1 MIRKTTWILLG
12 IFLILL
18 VVLFFLQRSGF
29 QGEAETAPTEAVA
42 FLFDL
47 QGKSI
52 TGLRVTDGTGK
63 VVEVQKIAG
72 SIWTLL
78 EPVGEQADTGRIES
92 AIEQAGSLRVLA
104 TLETALELDTIGLNP
119 AAYQITITLDNEQ
132 QQTAFV
138 GNLTATQSGY
148 YAFLLGQPEV
158 VVDKINIDG
167 LLELLTNPP
176 IMRTPT
182 PPPAADMTPTIQP

>member
-1 MIRKTTWILLG
+1 MIRRTTWILLG

-18 VVLFFLQRSGF
+18 VVLLFLQRSGPK
-29 QGEAETAPTEAVA
+29 GEAETTPTEAVT
-42 FLFDL
+42 FLFDP

-52 TGLRVTDGTGK
+52 TGLRIADGTGHA
-63 VVEVQKIAG
+63 VEVQKVAG

-182 PPPAADMTPTIQP
+182 PPPAAEMTPTIQP

>member
-1 MIRKTTWILLG
+1 M
-12 IFLILL
+12 
-18 VVLFFLQRSGF
+18 
-29 QGEAETAPTEAVA
+29 
-42 FLFDL
+42 
-47 QGKSI
+47 
-52 TGLRVTDGTGK
+52 
-63 VVEVQKIAG
+63 AG
-72 SIWTLL
+72 SISTLI

-92 AIEQAGSLRVLA
+92 AIAQAESLRILA

>member
-1 MIRKTTWILLG
+1 MIRRTTWILLG

-18 VVLFFLQRSGF
+18 VVLVFLQRSGPKGE
-29 QGEAETAPTEAVA
+29 GEATLTEAVA
-42 FLFDL
+42 YLFDS

-52 TGLRVTDGTGK
+52 IGLRVTDGTGK
-63 VVEVQKIAG
+63 AVEVQKVAG
-72 SIWTLL
+72 SIWTLI

-92 AIEQAGSLRVLA
+92 AIAQAESLRILA

-119 AAYQITITLDNEQ
+119 AAYQITITLDDEQ
-132 QQTAFV
+132 QQTVFV
-138 GNLTATQSGY
+138 GNLTPTQSGY

-167 LLELLTNPP
+167 LLKLLTDPP
-176 IMRTPT
+176 VMWTPT
-182 PPPAADMTPTIQP
+182 PSLAPEMTPTIQP